1 MTFINVFLR
10 TLGFLTAVTIFLI
23 IINLMFYL
31 FSNEKPGYQFSKGE
45 IGSNNIIAILELNGP
60 IISNINKSFVG
71 DIYEFIDPN
80 SVKRY
85 LSTLEEINPNALII
99 KINSPGGTVSASA
112 SLEKI
117 INNFKKRNNID
128 IYFHSS
134 EILASGGYWV
144 ATSGDKIYANY
155 GSIIGSIGVSG
166 PSWYY
171 YDKPK
176 SISTGILGQKIET
189 ENGIYI
195 FDQNAGNSKDLFNP
209 FRKPKNYELDHLQKI
224 VKEIYNDF
232 LIKVSNS
239 RKIEV
244 NFIKNEI
251 GALIYSST
259 QAKENFLIDDILELD
274 ELIKRIINEKNFEN
288 YKVIEMDSSKT
299 FFAKYF
305 AKYYETNLLFICNKI
320 NSNFVSIFPHFL
332 NSC

>member
-166 PSWYY
+166 PDWYY
-171 YDKPK
+171 YNNPT
-176 SISTGILGQKIET
+176 SINTGILGKSIDTERGIEV
-189 ENGIYI
+189 
-195 FDQNAGNSKDLFNP
+195 FSQNAGNYKDLYNP
-209 FRKPKNYELDHLQKI
+209 FRKPSVTELDHLNKI
-224 VKEIYNDF
+224 VQEIYDDF
-232 LIKVSNS
+232 VILVSRS
-239 RKIEV
+239 RKIEIDY
-244 NFIKNEI
+244 IKNDV
-251 GALIYSST
+251 GALIYTSK
-259 QAKENFLIDDILELD
+259 QAKNNFLIDDEIYYE
-274 ELIKRIINEKNFEN
+274 ELINTIIDNEDFDNYQIIENKTNVNILQKYFISFKNEK
-288 YKVIEMDSSKT
+288 
-299 FFAKYF
+299 
-305 AKYYETNLLFICNKI
+305 KI
-320 NSNFVSIFPHFL
+320 FCDKLNSNFISILPNYL
-332 NSC
+332 SDC